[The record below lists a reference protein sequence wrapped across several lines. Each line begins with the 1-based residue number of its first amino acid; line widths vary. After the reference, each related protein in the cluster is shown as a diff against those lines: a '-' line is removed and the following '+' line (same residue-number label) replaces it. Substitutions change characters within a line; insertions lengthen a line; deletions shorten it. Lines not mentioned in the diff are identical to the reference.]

1 MREDTQK
8 ALKEY
13 EISTFLFKSNIEEA
27 EKIIQVD
34 ESVVLVLTTNF
45 CITYPDPTKRTAFP
59 GVVIVTDKRML
70 LYYKPLHEGISDITL
85 LTDIKDI
92 KLIKDAMSGINHIQV
107 YVEDKI
113 YDYTVA
119 PKQKAFKLSSASSV
133 DVAVNKI
140 YRAFLFAKNPNGFEE
155 SASEKSESQS
165 MDIPEQIEKLSVLKD
180 KGIISEEEFKS
191 KKAEL
196 LARL

>member
-13 EISTFLFKSNIEEA
+13 EISTFLFKANIEEA
-27 EKIIQVD
+27 EQLIQTD
-34 ESVVLVLTTNF
+34 EGVILVLTTNF
-45 CITYPDPTKRTAFP
+45 SITYPDPTKRTAFP

-85 LTDIKDI
+85 LTDIEDI
-92 KLIKDAMSGINHIQV
+92 KLVKDVVSGINHIQV
-107 YVEDKI
+107 YVEDRI
-113 YDYTVA
+113 YDFTVA
-119 PKQKAFKLSSASSV
+119 PKQKAFKLSSTSSV
-133 DVAVNKI
+133 DAAVNKI
-140 YRAFLFAKNPNGFEE
+140 YRAFMFAKNPNDFEKPK
-155 SASEKSESQS
+155 AEKTENQS
-165 MDIPEQIEKLSVLKD
+165 MDIPEQIEKLSALKD
-180 KGIISEEEFKS
+180 KGIISEEEFQS